1 MMNEKWKSAFDQIH
15 AEEALKDHTKEY
27 LSEKIYNRRSA
38 SHPVFRRAAVL
49 AAGLVLLFFIGGTWI
64 FMTPT
69 AYISIDINPSLE
81 LGINRFDRIVSV
93 DGYNEDGDDLAESLN
108 ITFMDYSDA
117 LDEILSSQSIED
129 YLSGDALMSLTV
141 AGDNETQYTEILDTV
156 ATCADGRENIQCHSG
171 DTEEMHKP
179 HDAGVSFGKYR
190 AYLILHA
197 LNPSISLDD
206 IRSMTMREI
215 YDLIDSYDG
224 NQGTENAD
232 TKTDEAETEIGTKA
246 GTSDTYCNPDRRTG
260 GGHGQGRQH
269 HGEHEEGETN

>member
-1 MMNEKWKSAFDQIH
+1 MNEKWKSAFDQIH

-156 ATCADGRENIQCHSG
+156 ETCADGARTSNATPVIQRKCTRPMTPAS
-171 DTEEMHKP
+171 
-179 HDAGVSFGKYR
+179 
-190 AYLILHA
+190 
-197 LNPSISLDD
+197 PSASTAPI
-206 IRSMTMREI
+206 
-215 YDLIDSYDG
+215 
-224 NQGTENAD
+224 
-232 TKTDEAETEIGTKA
+232 
-246 GTSDTYCNPDRRTG
+246 
-260 GGHGQGRQH
+260 
-269 HGEHEEGETN
+269 